1 MATRQMEESW
11 ERTKEQIRIIW
22 GDILS
27 DQELQKARGDLRA
40 MVALIREKTG
50 ESREEILQKMEAIL

>member
-27 DQELQKARGDLRA
+27 DQELQKARGDLHA
-40 MVALIREKTG
+40 MVALLHEKTG

>member
-1 MATRQMEESW
+1 MEESW

>member
-27 DQELQKARGDLRA
+27 DQELQKARGDLHT
-40 MVALIREKTG
+40 MVALIHEKTG
-50 ESREEILQKMEAIL
+50 ESREEILQKMDAIL

>member
-11 ERTKEQIRIIW
+11 ERTKRQIRTIW
-22 GDILS
+22 GDVLS
-27 DQELQKARGDLRA
+27 DQELQKARGDLHA

>member
-1 MATRQMEESW
+1 MATRRMEESW
-11 ERTKEQIRIIW
+11 ERTKQQIRIIW

-27 DQELQKARGDLRA
+27 DQELQKARGDLHA
-40 MVALIREKTG
+40 MVSLIHKKTG

>member
-40 MVALIREKTG
+40 MVALIHEKTG
-50 ESREEILQKMEAIL
+50 ESREEILQKMDAIL

>member
-1 MATRQMEESW
+1 MATRRMEESW

-27 DQELQKARGDLRA
+27 DQELQKARGDLHA
-40 MVALIREKTG
+40 MISLIHEKTG
-50 ESREEILQKMEAIL
+50 ESREEIFQKMDAIL